1 MARTTGSAQAA
12 LESLATA
19 LGPRGFAAI
28 LVTGTGGRPR
38 LAVVDRRTCAG
49 EDVYADDT
57 GRFWW
62 AWAEPIAATDDPLTA
77 ACRVTAVL
85 RGQR

>member
-1 MARTTGSAQAA
+1 VTAASGPAA
-12 LESLATA
+12 LERLATA
-19 LGPRGFAAI
+19 LDPGEFAAI
-28 LVTGTGGRPR
+28 LVTRAGRRPR

-49 EDVYADDT
+49 EDVYADDS
-57 GRFWW
+57 GWFWW

-77 ACRVTAVL
+77 AHLVTAAL